1 MRGKEIPLE
10 NRCPTTFERRSPG
23 KRYVNA
29 RWRCPRPK
37 LKGLPYC
44 SYCEPY
50 SAKRER
56 LDAKKRI
63 TRRSN
68 EKEGL

>member
-1 MRGKEIPLE
+1 MARINWQERDWRD
-10 NRCPTTFERRSPG
+10 RCPTTFERRTPG

-37 LKGLPYC
+37 MKGLPYC

-50 SAKRER
+50 SEKRARLEAKR
-56 LDAKKRI
+56 AK
-63 TRRSN
+63 
-68 EKEGL
+68 EKAPSS